1 MHGPLKL
8 LNTERPDLTWRELS
22 ALDPETE
29 DVGGWAGCESAS
41 LKWLRVLDSES
52 DGGSS
57 VVFLK
62 NEMAR
67 PSIILSKSSWDVWD
81 GEFIF

>member
-1 MHGPLKL
+1 MHGPLNL

-29 DVGGWAGCESAS
+29 DVGWAGCESAS
-41 LKWLRVLDSES
+41 LKWLRVLDGES
-52 DGGSS
+52 AGGSS
-57 VVFLK
+57 VVFVK

-67 PSIILSKSSWDVWD
+67 PSIILSKNSWDDWD